1 MLDRKKLE
9 NSYRESLENEWL
21 NLSEVEVR
29 LISLY
34 RRMPEHDQ
42 EYFRRIAKYLGPSD
56 ND

>member
-9 NSYRESLENEWL
+9 NSYRESLDEWL

>member
-9 NSYRESLENEWL
+9 NSYRESVENEWL

-34 RRMPEHDQ
+34 RRMPEHDR
-42 EYFRRIAKYLGPSD
+42 EYVRRIANYLVPTDSD
-56 ND
+56 